1 MAPGGRGRKGKEVV
15 EESAA
20 INVRNLDDIVRG
32 RRGRPAVQPP
42 KDVELEVEQQPRVNP
57 DKGKAIQAEAD
68 PVTQLTEKMG
78 GIRLIISQFQE
89 LRPQKFF
96 GNEGSEKATSW
107 LKSLNNM
114 FNGLE
119 YPDDIRLKLVPFQ
132 LKDRAQ
138 LWWETTAETLSDSGE
153 KITWEV
159 FCKQF
164 AQEYAP
170 PSYYSAKEDEF
181 NLLVQG
187 NKSVA
192 EYASQFSALLPYVP
206 HVAKNDRSKLSHF
219 LKGLTRT
226 IHTLVTTGTPS
237 TYMKAVEKAKKIEA
251 SLLRSEPQS
260 IPASV
265 PQGAGSSSQTPM
277 GLPSYQPIQSSQ
289 QAKRPWFKARGK
301 PFKKKPQSSSSS
313 SSGSR
318 GGSSVGSSGRVYCDR
333 CGGNHLSAHCTGFPG
348 TCYTCGQAGHSS
360 RVCPNAGRQQ
370 FQPQQFGQF
379 PGRPS
384 FRPYAP
390 VPQFAPT
397 QPYIPVQSTQQ
408 PRYPSSQSQQR
419 FPGPQQAQV
428 HAMTQDQAQDAPGG
442 VIAGICYIF
451 EYPARILIDTG
462 ASHSFLSVTFAD
474 EHEIAFTPLLDTVSV
489 ATPAGV
495 FLMSN
500 EIVLNCV
507 IRFEDKIMITNLIK
521 LAMSDFDCI
530 LGMDTLMNYRA
541 TVDCF
546 HGIVRFRPYYGNKW
560 NFYGSDS
567 QSRIPLVS
575 AMEMFRLL
583 SIGNE
588 GFMIY
593 ALDATKEEKLKVSDI
608 PVVKD
613 FSDVFPDE
621 IPGFPPQRE
630 IDLSIELMPGTSPI
644 FRAPYRLAPAE
655 LKELKMQLQ
664 DLLEKGY
671 IRPSVSP
678 WGAPVLF
685 VKKKDGTMRMCID
698 YRQLNQATVKN
709 KYPLPRID
717 DLFDQLQGTSVY
729 SKIDLRS
736 GYHQL
741 RVREEDVSK
750 TAFRTRY
757 GHYEFLV
764 VPFGLTNAPA
774 VFMDLMNRVFR
785 EFIDRFVI
793 VFIDDILIYSKSR
806 KDHKEHLTLVLQTL
820 RTSQLY
826 AKFSKCFFEWNG
838 LCFDAKWTRDCV
850 CITSIEIT

>member
-390 VPQFAPT
+390 VPQFVPT
-397 QPYIPVQSTQQ
+397 QPYIPGQSTQQ
-408 PRYPSSQSQQR
+408 PRYPSPQSQQR
-419 FPGPQQAQV
+419 FPGPQQVQV
-428 HAMTQDQAQDAPGG
+428 HALTQDQAQDAPGG
-442 VIAGICYIF
+442 VIAAAAVRCRRPPPFAAADRRRSLGVLYRTRL
-451 EYPARILIDTG
+451 EIL
-462 ASHSFLSVTFAD
+462 
-474 EHEIAFTPLLDTVSV
+474 
-489 ATPAGV
+489 
-495 FLMSN
+495 
-500 EIVLNCV
+500 
-507 IRFEDKIMITNLIK
+507 KIW
-521 LAMSDFDCI
+521 D
-530 LGMDTLMNYRA
+530 
-541 TVDCF
+541 
-546 HGIVRFRPYYGNKW
+546 W
-560 NFYGSDS
+560 N
-567 QSRIPLVS
+567 I
-575 AMEMFRLL
+575 
-583 SIGNE
+583 
-588 GFMIY
+588 
-593 ALDATKEEKLKVSDI
+593 
-608 PVVKD
+608 
-613 FSDVFPDE
+613 
-621 IPGFPPQRE
+621 RE
-630 IDLSIELMPGTSPI
+630 ILEI
-644 FRAPYRLAPAE
+644 FL
-655 LKELKMQLQ
+655 
-664 DLLEKGY
+664 
-671 IRPSVSP
+671 
-678 WGAPVLF
+678 W
-685 VKKKDGTMRMCID
+685 
-698 YRQLNQATVKN
+698 
-709 KYPLPRID
+709 
-717 DLFDQLQGTSVY
+717 
-729 SKIDLRS
+729 
-736 GYHQL
+736 
-741 RVREEDVSK
+741 
-750 TAFRTRY
+750 
-757 GHYEFLV
+757 
-764 VPFGLTNAPA
+764 
-774 VFMDLMNRVFR
+774 
-785 EFIDRFVI
+785 
-793 VFIDDILIYSKSR
+793 
-806 KDHKEHLTLVLQTL
+806 
-820 RTSQLY
+820 
-826 AKFSKCFFEWNG
+826 
-838 LCFDAKWTRDCV
+838 
-850 CITSIEIT
+850 

>member
-138 LWWETTAETLSDSGE
+138 LWWETTAETLSDSG
-153 KITWEV
+153 
-159 FCKQF
+159 
-164 AQEYAP
+164 
-170 PSYYSAKEDEF
+170 
-181 NLLVQG
+181 

-206 HVAKNDRSKLSHF
+206 YVAKNDRSKLSHF

-390 VPQFAPT
+390 VPQFVPT
-397 QPYIPVQSTQQ
+397 QPYIPGQSTQQ
-408 PRYPSSQSQQR
+408 PRYPSPQSQQR
-419 FPGPQQAQV
+419 FPGPQQVQV
-428 HAMTQDQAQDAPGG
+428 HALTQDQAQDAPGG
-442 VIAGICYIF
+442 VIAAAAVRCRR
-451 EYPARILIDTG
+451 PPP
-462 ASHSFLSVTFAD
+462 FAAAD
-474 EHEIAFTPLLDTVSV
+474 RRRSL
-489 ATPAGV
+489 GV
-495 FLMSN
+495 
-500 EIVLNCV
+500 V
-507 IRFEDKIMITNLIK
+507 
-521 LAMSDFDCI
+521 
-530 LGMDTLMNYRA
+530 
-541 TVDCF
+541 
-546 HGIVRFRPYYGNKW
+546 
-560 NFYGSDS
+560 
-567 QSRIPLVS
+567 
-575 AMEMFRLL
+575 
-583 SIGNE
+583 
-588 GFMIY
+588 
-593 ALDATKEEKLKVSDI
+593 
-608 PVVKD
+608 
-613 FSDVFPDE
+613 
-621 IPGFPPQRE
+621 
-630 IDLSIELMPGTSPI
+630 
-644 FRAPYRLAPAE
+644 
-655 LKELKMQLQ
+655 
-664 DLLEKGY
+664 
-671 IRPSVSP
+671 
-678 WGAPVLF
+678 
-685 VKKKDGTMRMCID
+685 
-698 YRQLNQATVKN
+698 
-709 KYPLPRID
+709 
-717 DLFDQLQGTSVY
+717 
-729 SKIDLRS
+729 
-736 GYHQL
+736 
-741 RVREEDVSK
+741 
-750 TAFRTRY
+750 
-757 GHYEFLV
+757 LV
-764 VPFGLTNAPA
+764 V
-774 VFMDLMNRVFR
+774 
-785 EFIDRFVI
+785 
-793 VFIDDILIYSKSR
+793 
-806 KDHKEHLTLVLQTL
+806 
-820 RTSQLY
+820 
-826 AKFSKCFFEWNG
+826 
-838 LCFDAKWTRDCV
+838 
-850 CITSIEIT
+850 

>member
-20 INVRNLDDIVRG
+20 KNIRNLDDIVRE
-32 RRGRPAVQPP
+32 RRGRPAVQPS

-68 PVTQLTEKMG
+68 PVAQLTEKMG
-78 GIRLIISQFQE
+78 EIRLIISQFQE

-96 GNEGSEKATSW
+96 GNEGSEKAASW
-107 LKSLNNM
+107 FKSLNNM
-114 FNGLE
+114 FNELE

-132 LKDRAQ
+132 LKDRVQ
-138 LWWETTAETLSDSGE
+138 LWWETTTETLSDSGE

-159 FCKQF
+159 FRNQF

-170 PSYYSAKEDEF
+170 PYYYSAKEDEF

-192 EYASQFSALLPYVP
+192 EYSSQFSALLPYVP
-206 HVAKNDRSKLSHF
+206 HVAKNDRSKLSYF

-226 IHTLVTTGTPS
+226 IHTLVTTETPS
-237 TYMKAVEKAKKIEA
+237 TYLKAVEKAKKIEE
-251 SLLRSEPQS
+251 SLLRGEPQP

-265 PQGAGSSSQTPM
+265 PQGAGSTSQTPV
-277 GLPSYQPIQSSQ
+277 GLPSYQPMQSSQ
-289 QAKRPWFKARGK
+289 QAKKPWFKARGK
-301 PFKKKPQSSSSS
+301 PFKKKLQSSSSS

-318 GGSSVGSSGRVYCDR
+318 GGSSAGSSSRVYCDR

-379 PGRPS
+379 PGRPL
-384 FRPYAP
+384 FRPYTP
-390 VPQFAPT
+390 VPQFSPT
-397 QPYIPVQSTQQ
+397 LPYVSVQPTQQ
-408 PRYPSSQSQQR
+408 PRYPSQSQQR

-442 VIAGICYIF
+442 VIAGICYNF
-451 EYPARILIDTG
+451 EYPAHILIDTG
-462 ASHSFLSVTFAD
+462 ESHSFLSVTIAYD
-474 EHEIAFTPLLDTVSV
+474 HEIAFTPLLDIVSV

-521 LAMSDFDCI
+521 LAMSGFDCI
-530 LGMDTLMNYRA
+530 LGMDTLINYRA

-560 NFYGSDS
+560 NFYSNDS

-575 AMEMFRLL
+575 AMEMIRLL

-593 ALDATKEEKLKVSDI
+593 ALDATKEEK
-608 PVVKD
+608 
-613 FSDVFPDE
+613 
-621 IPGFPPQRE
+621 
-630 IDLSIELMPGTSPI
+630 
-644 FRAPYRLAPAE
+644 
-655 LKELKMQLQ
+655 
-664 DLLEKGY
+664 
-671 IRPSVSP
+671 
-678 WGAPVLF
+678 
-685 VKKKDGTMRMCID
+685 
-698 YRQLNQATVKN
+698 
-709 KYPLPRID
+709 
-717 DLFDQLQGTSVY
+717 
-729 SKIDLRS
+729 
-736 GYHQL
+736 
-741 RVREEDVSK
+741 
-750 TAFRTRY
+750 
-757 GHYEFLV
+757 
-764 VPFGLTNAPA
+764 
-774 VFMDLMNRVFR
+774 
-785 EFIDRFVI
+785 
-793 VFIDDILIYSKSR
+793 
-806 KDHKEHLTLVLQTL
+806 
-820 RTSQLY
+820 
-826 AKFSKCFFEWNG
+826 
-838 LCFDAKWTRDCV
+838 
-850 CITSIEIT
+850 